1 MSSNVCFCLDLKSK
15 PRQNTPAECLLF
27 SFCLHATD
35 LPLGQ
40 RQHGQHGAFWRPQ
53 MHPGIFK
60 DPPAPLRRTPL
71 VRFCTCELHE
81 SSPCSLDG
89 PCLLC
94 PLCFWSPSPTSSP
107 RSFHNDIIHVRGG
120 REGGGGELGGEGARL
135 WHAKSQIQTDLI
147 WEWQKHVAGYDK
159 GRLCADTSQDQ
170 RGALWP
176 GRNPSSQNLCYIT
189 EDTSE
194 WCTKNPPQNC
204 QFGQK
209 STSAALS
216 TLNTSQLDHHTR
228 KGSAKSPRTWLRA
241 SKHPFNLTELR
252 TSFRTYSI
260 PWQPLYA
267 LWQKCIQPRAF
278 NAP

>member
-15 PRQNTPAECLLF
+15 PRQNTPAEFLLF

-40 RQHGQHGAFWRPQ
+40 SGSLHKVRQHSQHGAFWRPQ

-60 DPPAPLRRTPL
+60 VPPASFRRTPL

-120 REGGGGELGGEGARL
+120 REGRGGGEGARL

-159 GRLCADTSQDQ
+159 RPAVCWHQSGSKGRFVTRQK
-170 RGALWP
+170 P
-176 GRNPSSQNLCYIT
+176 EFT
-189 EDTSE
+189 ESLLHNGGNIWRLFLHDAQQKKLPV
-194 WCTKNPPQNC
+194 WTKIHICSVVNAQ
-204 QFGQK
+204 
-209 STSAALS
+209 
-216 TLNTSQLDHHTR
+216 H
-228 KGSAKSPRTWLRA
+228 
-241 SKHPFNLTELR
+241 
-252 TSFRTYSI
+252 I
-260 PWQPLYA
+260 PA
-267 LWQKCIQPRAF
+267 
-278 NAP
+278 